1 MTANHTSEALIV
13 AVGWS
18 PRQGHWVKVRLD
30 PEAERG
36 PHPLMGCEGKR
47 YMLALA
53 EIADDETPAKAA
65 ASGAAASRSERSE
78 APKEKSEGEKAVA
91 RAGILC
97 NDPDFQRWVIQAAP
111 HSARDNAQ
119 GFGTADILRAWLGV
133 TTRKALAT
141 DADVLER
148 FQRIDEAFKRDAT
161 TRRYQGI
168 RT

>member
-1 MTANHTSEALIV
+1 MTEHVVECSFSDFRTVKGRKVAQLILEIPIEAADHALSV
-13 AVGWS
+13 LGGV
-18 PRQGHWVKVRLD
+18 PRPDADRWCALVRLD
-30 PEAERG
+30 
-36 PHPLMGCEGKR
+36 
-47 YMLALA
+47 
-53 EIADDETPAKAA
+53 KAA
-65 ASGAAASRSERSE
+65 ASAGVNSVPKPQDDAH
-78 APKEKSEGEKAVA
+78 KEKSEGEKAVA

-161 TRRYQGI
+161 TKRYQGI